1 MRDWSSGQILRTAI
15 ADAYRSRMGGA
26 NPICI
31 DLRRAAIMPVET
43 IGRARINCES
53 AQSFDPQSAQGQE
66 DLP

>member
-31 DLRRAAIMPVET
+31 DWFEIFILDTNFKVQKT
-43 IGRARINCES
+43 
-53 AQSFDPQSAQGQE
+53 
-66 DLP
+66 

>member
-31 DLRRAAIMPVET
+31 DLRRARRHAEFGGYHAGGSDRP
-43 IGRARINCES
+43 RQNK
-53 AQSFDPQSAQGQE
+53 
-66 DLP
+66 L

>member
-31 DLRRAAIMPVET
+31 DLRRARRHAEFGGHHAGGNDRP
-43 IGRARINCES
+43 RQNK
-53 AQSFDPQSAQGQE
+53 
-66 DLP
+66 L